1 MEKIPNKTCSK
12 CGAHWIEG
20 QLYWSTGAKGT
31 DQDLAGLVC
40 NNLRDDDPTAN
51 ECINTARGQDGGMTW
66 EYRRGYVDGLM
77 SEAMRPKQDGGM
89 SL

>member
-1 MEKIPNKTCSK
+1 M
-12 CGAHWIEG
+12 EG

-40 NNLRDDDPTAN
+40 NSLPSDKEAQ
-51 ECINTARGQDGGMTW
+51 CINSMRGDTTGQTW
-66 EYRRGYVDGLM
+66 EYRRGFVDGALDQ
-77 SEAMRPKQDGGM
+77 AMKQK

>member
-1 MEKIPNKTCSK
+1 METKTCAV
-12 CGAHWIEG
+12 CGAHWMEG

-40 NNLRDDDPTAN
+40 NSLPSDKEPQ
-51 ECINTARGQDGGMTW
+51 CINSAKGDTTGQTW
-66 EYRRGYVDGLM
+66 EYRRGFVDGALDQ
-77 SEAMRPKQDGGM
+77 AMKQK